1 MNGRMD
7 RRIWNVSSQF
17 ITFGSLFQ
25 FQLWVRLAPK
35 LRSQLLMSDF
45 ARLIAR
51 VCGCSRVHFS
61 VNDEIHFRKGGIRK
75 ALISTAIDVLFCSVG
90 CWFSHIIMKSKADS
104 SLVPSLSHTTCRELV
119 AVKALFFECSY
130 CKYQCQWIC
139 STIYICICIH
149 THIYIYYVYILCI
162 YIMYIHIIYIHII
175 YIHT

>member
-1 MNGRMD
+1 M
-7 RRIWNVSSQF
+7 
-17 ITFGSLFQ
+17 
-25 FQLWVRLAPK
+25 APK

-61 VNDEIHFRKGGIRK
+61 VNDQIHFRKGGVRK

-139 STIYICICIH
+139 STIYIYMYMYTHIYILCIYILCIYIYIMYIYILCIYILC
-149 THIYIYYVYILCI
+149 IYIYYVYIDIYYI
-162 YIMYIHIIYIHII
+162 YIMYIYYIY
-175 YIHT
+175 T

>member
-1 MNGRMD
+1 M
-7 RRIWNVSSQF
+7 
-17 ITFGSLFQ
+17 
-25 FQLWVRLAPK
+25 APK

-61 VNDEIHFRKGGIRK
+61 VNDEIHFRKGGVRK

-139 STIYICICIH
+139 STIYIYVYVYTHTYIYILCIYILCIY
-149 THIYIYYVYILCI
+149 IYIMYIYIMYIYIMYIYYVYIYMYI
-162 YIMYIHIIYIHII
+162 YILYIYI
-175 YIHT
+175 

>member
-1 MNGRMD
+1 
-7 RRIWNVSSQF
+7 
-17 ITFGSLFQ
+17 
-25 FQLWVRLAPK
+25 LAPK

-139 STIYICICIH
+139 STIYMYMYTH
-149 THIYIYYVYILCI
+149 THIYILCI
-162 YIMYIHIIYIHII
+162 YIYILCIYILCI
-175 YIHT
+175 YIYYIYILYIYILYIYTHNIYICIYICIYIYP